1 MRIADCGIKN
11 GMMEYWNVAARDDL
25 FSFKNPLFHYSSIPT
40 FHIPLF
46 QLLV

>member
-1 MRIADCGIKN
+1 LRIEMI
-11 GMMEYWNVAARDDL
+11 Y
-25 FSFKNPLFHYSSIPT
+25 SFKTHYSSIPT